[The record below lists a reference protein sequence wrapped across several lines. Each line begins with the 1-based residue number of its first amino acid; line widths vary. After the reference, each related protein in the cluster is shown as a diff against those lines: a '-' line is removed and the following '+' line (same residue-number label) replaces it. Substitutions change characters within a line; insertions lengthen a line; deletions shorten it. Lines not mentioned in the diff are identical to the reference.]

1 MPASAGQAAENQR
14 GDSDS
19 RADLP
24 GNHLI
29 EALFDYLLQVLGLG
43 VQLGLKLLG
52 LPVNLSSN
60 FRFTFAHV
68 LLYRNMPYSLCALCL
83 YVFVV
88 KLNFNRIRYPTATI
102 VFGHKRHSHY
112 N

>member
-14 GDSDS
+14 DDSDS

-24 GNHLI
+24 GNHSI
-29 EALFDYLLQVLGLG
+29 DALFDNLLQLLGLG

-60 FRFTFAHV
+60 YRFTLHMFYFIAICHILCV
-68 LLYRNMPYSLCALCL
+68 LCAFMSLW
-83 YVFVV
+83 
-88 KLNFNRIRYPTATI
+88 
-102 VFGHKRHSHY
+102 
-112 N
+112 